1 MLPLFTGGRLTF
13 NRDAAIARME
23 QAVISYRKTVLV
35 AMGEVANALVAYE
48 TSLDALRL
56 QTRRVETSRE
66 SLRLAELRFRSG
78 TTSFL
83 EVLEAQRQVLSA
95 ETDQVQTLLER
106 RRALIKIYLALGG
119 GWKDEQQPPNPESQ

>member
-1 MLPLFTGGRLTF
+1 L
-13 NRDAAIARME
+13 I
-23 QAVISYRKTVLV
+23 
-35 AMGEVANALVAYE
+35 AYE
-48 TSLDALRL
+48 TSLDALTI
-56 QTRRVETSRE
+56 QTRRVEASRE

-95 ETDQVQTLLER
+95 ETDQVQTLLDR

-119 GWKDEQQPPNPESQ
+119 GWTDEQQSPNPEPQ